1 MQDFILSEPW
11 FWVIP
16 NWVQF
21 VLIGVIGDLVG
32 CFSGARFI
40 SRLKKRDITKIGSGN
55 PGATNMIREFGF
67 LLGALTFFI
76 DAFKAGIPAVIVY
89 HLYNQGGYT
98 VANGAG
104 GLAFTGAVFEGT
116 QIPVGLFAA
125 LLCGVCAVL
134 GHIYPI
140 TTGFKGGKG
149 ISSGLGLFWLTLGL
163 ANPWYLLIGA
173 AVIITLPFTI
183 TLTKMG
189 SLCNLSY
196 LAGFGVWQIGMLY
209 AFYGVESIWITLCAV
224 FTLLAVAVSWAAHFK
239 NIRCLLS
246 GEEHPTV
253 MIKFKKK
260 VKKV

>member
-1 MQDFILSEPW
+1 MQDFILSSAW

-21 VLIGVIGDLVG
+21 ILIGVIGYLVG

-67 LLGALTFFI
+67 FLGALTFFI

-89 HLYNQGGYT
+89 HLYNKGGYA
-98 VANGAG
+98 VADSTG

-140 TTGFKGGKG
+140 TTRFKGGKG
-149 ISSGLGLFWLTLGL
+149 ISSGLGLFWLMLGL
-163 ANPWYLLIGA
+163 ANPWYLLIGV
-173 AVIITLPFTI
+173 AVIITLPFAI
-183 TLTKMG
+183 TVTKLG

-196 LAGFGVWQIGMLY
+196 LAGFGVWQIATLY
-209 AFYGVESIWITLCAV
+209 AVYGAGSVWITMSAV
-224 FTLLAVAVSWAAHFK
+224 LTLLAVTISWVAHHK

-246 GEEHPTV
+246 GEERPTV
-253 MIKFKKK
+253 IIKLKKK
-260 VKKV
+260 AKKV

>member
-1 MQDFILSEPW
+1 MLSGAW
-11 FWVIP
+11 FWGIP

-21 VLIGVIGDLVG
+21 VLIGVIGYLVG

-67 LLGALTFFI
+67 LLGALTFLI

-89 HLYNQGGYT
+89 HLYNQGAYA
-98 VANGAG
+98 VADAAG
-104 GLAFTGAVFEGT
+104 GLAVTGAVFEGT

-125 LLCGVCAVL
+125 LLCGGCAVL

-140 TTGFKGGKG
+140 TARFKGGKG
-149 ISSGLGLFWLTLGL
+149 ISSGVGLFWLMLGL
-163 ANPWYLLIGA
+163 ANPWYLLIGL
-173 AVIITLPFTI
+173 AVIAALPFAI
-183 TLTKMG
+183 TLTKLG

-196 LAGFGVWQIGMLY
+196 LAGFGVWQIAMLY
-209 AFYGVESIWITLCAV
+209 TVYGAGSVWITLSAV
-224 FTLLAVAVSWAAHFK
+224 LTLFVVAISWVAHHK

-246 GEEHPTV
+246 GEERPTII
-253 MIKFKKK
+253 IKFKSKGF
-260 VKKV
+260 VASSN